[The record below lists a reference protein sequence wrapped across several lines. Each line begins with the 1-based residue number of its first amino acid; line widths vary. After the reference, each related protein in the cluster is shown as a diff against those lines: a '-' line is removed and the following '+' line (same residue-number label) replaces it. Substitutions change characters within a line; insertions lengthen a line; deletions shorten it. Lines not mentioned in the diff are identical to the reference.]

1 MVEKR
6 LAAVNAHFKPSM
18 VRVTV
23 SEGVATVFMDP
34 PTKLIFLSNPLMEQ
48 LQQTF

>member
-1 MVEKR
+1 MVEQR
-6 LAAVNAHFKPSM
+6 LAAVNAHFKPSV
-18 VRVTV
+18 VRVAI
-23 SEGVATVFMDP
+23 SESVATVYMDP